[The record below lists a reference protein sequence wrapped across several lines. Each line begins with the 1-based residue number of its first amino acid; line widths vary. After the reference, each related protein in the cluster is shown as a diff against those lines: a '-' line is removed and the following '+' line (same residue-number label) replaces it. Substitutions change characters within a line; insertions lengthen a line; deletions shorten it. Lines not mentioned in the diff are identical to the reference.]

1 MPEKGALLISHIT
14 PNLISH
20 IHQIWAAQSAI
31 TEIHMEFT
39 AGCVCVKLKIYIFL
53 FFLNNYNTLH
63 IFFNNNNIDS
73 LYTVPA

>member
-1 MPEKGALLISHIT
+1 MELEYWSTYILGMPEKGALLISHIT

-39 AGCVCVKLKIYIFL
+39 AGCVCKIE
-53 FFLNNYNTLH
+53 N
-63 IFFNNNNIDS
+63 
-73 LYTVPA
+73 LY

>member
-1 MPEKGALLISHIT
+1 MELENWGAYILGMPEKGALLISHIT

-39 AGCVCVKLKIYIFL
+39 A
-53 FFLNNYNTLH
+53 
-63 IFFNNNNIDS
+63 
-73 LYTVPA
+73 